1 VTNHGISGRLFLQA
15 SAGDEEYEALE
26 LWSSEALKLWC
37 RRLDVLLTC
46 HVPRATCHANQGGKG
61 LARGVERWKIAE
73 GKGARVKGETYH
85 QIDIWS
91 ILYLATQWREV
102 SVTVSSHND

>member
-1 VTNHGISGRLFLQA
+1 M
-15 SAGDEEYEALE
+15 
-26 LWSSEALKLWC
+26 
-37 RRLDVLLTC
+37 
-46 HVPRATCHANQGGKG
+46 
-61 LARGVERWKIAE
+61 ARGVERWKIAE